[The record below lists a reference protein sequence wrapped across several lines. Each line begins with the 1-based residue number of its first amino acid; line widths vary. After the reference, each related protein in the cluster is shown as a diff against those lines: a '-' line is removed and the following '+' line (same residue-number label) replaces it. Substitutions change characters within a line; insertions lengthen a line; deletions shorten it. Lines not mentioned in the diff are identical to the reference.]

1 MSVEKKP
8 NHSSEFEVDSTHNSQ
23 HSHLHEN
30 DAHLNA
36 KRRNLRALDTARAAA
51 TLLALLMGLA
61 VLGTTG
67 HALQA
72 YNSSSPRDAA
82 WLSVWPNAG
91 AFDVKPTVA
100 LVAGASLVVLANLIA
115 LTSHHRFVR
124 AKLANA
130 HAHTPLT
137 FSAPFVG
144 LVAAIVAVILF
155 YVANRSATADTLL
168 SWSCR
173 WRHLATAHPA
183 PQFASLCRAS
193 HAGVD
198 LAILLIPVEFLA
210 LALAGVQLKIE
221 RYTTAYAHARKTP
234 SPVLS

>member
-1 MSVEKKP
+1 MSLLEKQP
-8 NHSSEFEVDSTHNSQ
+8 NSSSEFEVDSNHNLQ
-23 HSHLHEN
+23 Q
-30 DAHLNA
+30 DAHLDS
-36 KRRNLRALDTARAAA
+36 KIRTLRFLDAGRAAA

-72 YNSSSPRDAA
+72 YNTSRFDASSGGAA
-82 WLSVWPNAG
+82 WLSMWPNNS

-100 LVAGASLVVLANLIA
+100 LVVGAALVVLANIIA

-124 AKLANA
+124 AKLSV
-130 HAHTPLT
+130 AHTPLT

-144 LVAAIVAVILF
+144 LVAAIVAIILF

-173 WRHLATAHPA
+173 WRHLTTASPA
-183 PQFASLCRAS
+183 PQFASLCKAS

-198 LAILLIPVEFLA
+198 LAILLIPVEFIA
-210 LALAGVQLKIE
+210 FVLAGVELKLQ
-221 RYTTAYAHARKTP
+221 RYTAAYTNARKTP
-234 SPVLS
+234 SPMLS